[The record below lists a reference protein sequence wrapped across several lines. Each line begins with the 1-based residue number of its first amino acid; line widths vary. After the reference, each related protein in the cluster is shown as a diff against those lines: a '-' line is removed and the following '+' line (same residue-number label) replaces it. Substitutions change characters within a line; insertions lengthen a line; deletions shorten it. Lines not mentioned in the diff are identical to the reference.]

1 MGGRLGHHLPAH
13 GHAAGEEDVVEGL
26 LQQALVL
33 LPPALH
39 HGGVLRGEGL
49 PDEGGQHSGGM
60 GGVGGGFYHRA
71 VPRRQGPDEG
81 LQGEE
86 DRVVPGGEDE
96 YHPVG
101 LRQNGAPAGELGQG
115 GENRPP
121 AAPALHMPA
130 HIAQLGQGEADLA
143 QKRLHPGLAQVSL
156 EGLVQVLLVVQNGLF
171 QPVQGL
177 DAGLDREGPAGEKVG
192 SLLFQQGLNRLFG
205 GHSAPPSNSFPS
217 ILPQIKR
224 KVKENSAG
232 TAV

>member
-1 MGGRLGHHLPAH
+1 M
-13 GHAAGEEDVVEGL
+13 
-26 LQQALVL
+26 
-33 LPPALH
+33 
-39 HGGVLRGEGL
+39 
-49 PDEGGQHSGGM
+49 S
-60 GGVGGGFYHRA
+60 
-71 VPRRQGPDEG
+71 
-81 LQGEE
+81 
-86 DRVVPGGEDE
+86 
-96 YHPVG
+96 
-101 LRQNGAPAGELGQG
+101 
-115 GENRPP
+115 
-121 AAPALHMPA
+121 A
-130 HIAQLGQGEADLA
+130 HIAQLGQGEADLT
-143 QKRLHPGLAQVSL
+143 QKRLHPGLAQVGL